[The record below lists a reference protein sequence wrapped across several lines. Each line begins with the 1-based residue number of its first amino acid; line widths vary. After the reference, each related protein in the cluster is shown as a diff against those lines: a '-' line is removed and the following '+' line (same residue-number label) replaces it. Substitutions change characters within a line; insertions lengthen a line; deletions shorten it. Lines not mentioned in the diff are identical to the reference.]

1 MPSPFKFLNAYT
13 REDRDQFFGREEETA
28 QLYELVNQNRLVLL
42 YGPSGTGKTSLIQC
56 GLGNRF
62 EATDWLPLFIRRGG
76 HLPGALQKALTD
88 LWDEELDG
96 NFWEA
101 DSPPLPRIIED
112 LFAEYLRPIYLVFD
126 QLEELFILG
135 DAEEQ
140 RIFTRAMADIYHAKL
155 PCRLLFVLREEYL
168 AHLYDFEQ
176 QIPTLFRRRL
186 RVEAMSARQAEEVV
200 LRSCQ
205 RFHITLED
213 PVANP
218 VQIVSKVS
226 AGRSGVAL
234 PYLQVYLDRLYREDF
249 ARTYPQAALAADAQ
263 PDTQQYPLEFT
274 SAEIEQ
280 FGEISDVLKAFLQE
294 QSQQIQAELRQ
305 RFPALPDRA
314 VRKLLN
320 AFTTLQG
327 TKVPRQRSELQVP
340 PLSDAQ
346 VDAILERL
354 QQARIL
360 REEEG
365 RYELAHDTLAG
376 EIANQRSGAEQALL
390 EIAELV
396 HNRHR
401 AFERTGT
408 WLDAKE
414 LQLIEPYEASLREEQ
429 KLSEAQW
436 AFVADSQGEARRKKR
451 SRKLLVSSVI
461 GGLSVLLLLAGW
473 QWQEAEIAKSDAE
486 KARNQALQNE
496 QTALA
501 AQEAAEQERDR
512 ADAERTKTLRTLIDV
527 YRARLQVIAN
537 DYNEAR
543 DQIESGRVSE
553 LPPAIMQKRQARL
566 NQVRAEQKTLQTQL
580 DSLQQT
586 IRP

>member
-1 MPSPFKFLNAYT
+1 MPSPFKFLDAYT

-76 HLPGALQKALTD
+76 HLPSALQKALTD
-88 LWDEELDG
+88 LWDERLDR
-96 NFWEA
+96 NFWEI
-101 DSPPLPRIIED
+101 DENPLPRIIED

-135 DAEEQ
+135 DDEER
-140 RIFTRAMADIYHAKL
+140 RIFTRAMAGIYHAKL

-200 LRSCQ
+200 RRSCE

-213 PVANP
+213 PAVNP
-218 VQIVSKVS
+218 GQIVSKVS

-249 ARTYPQAALAADAQ
+249 ARTYPKADPA
-263 PDTQQYPLEFT
+263 PGTLLDTAQYPLEFT
-274 SAEIEQ
+274 RAEIEQ
-280 FGEISDVLKAFLQE
+280 FGEIGDVLKAFLQE
-294 QSQQIQAELRQ
+294 QSQQIQDELVQ
-305 RFPALPDRA
+305 QFSALPDRA
-314 VRKLLN
+314 VRRVLN

-327 TKVPRQRSELQVP
+327 TKLPRQRSELQAP
-340 PLSDAQ
+340 PLDDAQ
-346 VDAILERL
+346 VEAILTRL
-354 QQARIL
+354 LQARIL

-376 EIANQRSGAEQALL
+376 EIASQRSAAEQALL
-390 EIAELV
+390 EAAELI
-396 HNRHR
+396 HNRYR
-401 AFERTGT
+401 AFQRTGT
-408 WLDAKE
+408 RLDAKE
-414 LQLIEPYEASLREEQ
+414 LQLIAPYEPQLREEE
-429 KLSEAQW
+429 KLSEDHW
-436 AFVADSQGEARRKKR
+436 AFVADSRSEVLRKKR
-451 SRKLLVSSVI
+451 SRNLLVGSVI
-461 GGLSVLLLLAGW
+461 GVLSVLLLLAGW
-473 QWQEAEIAKSDAE
+473 QWREATAAKSDAE
-486 KARNQALQNE
+486 NARNVALKNE
-496 QTALA
+496 AAAVA
-501 AQEAAEQERDR
+501 AQTEAEQERDR
-512 ADAERTKTLRTLIDV
+512 ADAERTKALRTLIDV
-527 YRARLQVIAN
+527 YRARLEVIAN
-537 DYNEAR
+537 DYREAQ
-543 DQIESGRVSE
+543 DLIESARRSQ
-553 LPPAIMQKRQARL
+553 LPPDIMQNRQVRL
-566 NQVRAEQKTLQTQL
+566 NTIIAEQRNLQSQL
-580 DSLQQT
+580 DSLTQT